1 MSTARAHL
9 PAFLVQVAATAV
21 GLLLA
26 LGLDQWRD
34 QRRQAAQ
41 AALHLA
47 SVQAELRG
55 NLSELDQEIAG
66 MAELDAQLGRVS
78 AALRSGGAP
87 PQGALRI
94 HMATLR
100 QSAWDMAVSSQTVLA
115 SGAGRLTELAEAYE
129 DQRLL
134 RAAQDRLVDQL
145 QVLTDLA
152 PWLSKARACGPGERA
167 DLAERTDRLRSR
179 IELLMAFAP
188 GIRVS
193 IVKAL
198 GDAP

>member
-1 MSTARAHL
+1 MSLARAHL
-9 PAFLVQVAATAV
+9 PAFLVQVSATAV

-34 QRRQAAQ
+34 QRHRTAQ
-41 AALHLA
+41 AAAHLA
-47 SVQAELRG
+47 AVRVELRG

-66 MAELDAQLGRVS
+66 MDALDAQLGRVS
-78 AALRSGGAP
+78 AALRSGAAP
-87 PQGALRI
+87 PDGALRI

-115 SGAGRLTELAEAYE
+115 SGTGRLTEMADAYE

-152 PWLSKARACGPGERA
+152 PWLSKARAFTPGERA

-188 GIRVS
+188 GIRASV
-193 IVKAL
+193 VKAL
-198 GDAP
+198 GDTP